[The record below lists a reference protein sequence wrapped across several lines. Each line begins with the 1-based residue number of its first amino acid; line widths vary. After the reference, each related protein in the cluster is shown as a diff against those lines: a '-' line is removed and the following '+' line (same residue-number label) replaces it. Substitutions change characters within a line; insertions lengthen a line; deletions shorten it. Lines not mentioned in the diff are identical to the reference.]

1 VKEEPTTSSPPGS
14 KMMGS
19 EKFCLQWKE
28 FQENVRH
35 SYKEVRRTGEF
46 SDVTLACEDGQQIR
60 AHKVI
65 LSASSTFFRDLL
77 ANDHPQPLLL
87 RGLKGSDLIS
97 VVDFIYHGEVE
108 VEKDSLYDFLAIGE
122 KLKLKGL
129 AKTPEHS
136 ASQVDPAEDERSR
149 YVQKIDSKNPYEAT
163 GIVKRPWDHQQA
175 RLIPVSIQS
184 VPIAKPSGG
193 EGQVRTTRHSYQS
206 NGESMIDKNGN
217 VWTCIVCGKIAADA
231 KTKANLKR
239 HTETHIKGIP
249 WPCNICGKVSG
260 SKSGLAQHKAKYHK
274 DQESAMVAV
283 KQQMDPSIPDDCMIN
298 SLIEKHG
305 DVWVCTRCGKTAH
318 DARTKANLKRHIE
331 VHIEGVS
338 YNCDICGKTSGS
350 KNGLQQH
357 KAKYHRNVTYTSQS
371 TVVPI
376 MSDPGQITHNTLS

>member
-1 VKEEPTTSSPPGS
+1 
-14 KMMGS
+14 MMGS

-35 SYKEVRRTGEF
+35 SYREVRRTGEF
-46 SDVTLACEDGQQIR
+46 ADITLACEDGQQIR

-77 ANDHPQPLLL
+77 GSNDHPQPLLL

-136 ASQVDPAEDERSR
+136 ASQVDPAEDERTR
-149 YVQKIDSKNPYEAT
+149 YVQKIDSKNPYEVA
-163 GIVKRPWDHQQA
+163 GVVKRPWDQVI
-175 RLIPVSIQS
+175 REGVEVSHDNS
-184 VPIAKPSGG
+184 MSLSPKG
-193 EGQVRTTRHSYQS
+193 RTTRNSYQS
-206 NGESMIDKNGN
+206 NGETMIDKNGD

-249 WPCNICGKVSG
+249 WPCSICGKISG

-274 DQESAMVAV
+274 DQCDPQPV
-283 KQQMDPSIPDDCMIN
+283 KEHIDSSIPDDCMIN
-298 SLIEKHG
+298 SMIEKHG
-305 DVWVCTRCGKTAH
+305 ELWVCTRCGKTAH

-338 YNCDICGKTSGS
+338 YSCDICGKSSGS

-357 KAKYHRNVTYTSQS
+357 KAKYHRSLTFASQNPGDPCGA
-371 TVVPI
+371 PI
-376 MSDPGQITHNTLS
+376 MPDPSHIPAITHNTLSP

>member
-1 VKEEPTTSSPPGS
+1 
-14 KMMGS
+14 MGS

-136 ASQVDPAEDERSR
+136 ASQV
-149 YVQKIDSKNPYEAT
+149 
-163 GIVKRPWDHQQA
+163 VKSLGPA
-175 RLIPVSIQS
+175 RLPPPPPLPLPRKAAGSLGSSETEYVEEVLLPLGSC
-184 VPIAKPSGG
+184 G
-193 EGQVRTTRHSYQS
+193 EKEYRCKV
-206 NGESMIDKNGN
+206 
-217 VWTCIVCGKIAADA
+217 
-231 KTKANLKR
+231 
-239 HTETHIKGIP
+239 
-249 WPCNICGKVSG
+249 CGKVSKFKG
-260 SKSGLAQHKAKYHK
+260 NLVRHMLVHTGERNFSCRYGCGACYKNSWNMKKHEVKCRNNP
-274 DQESAMVAV
+274 MV
-283 KQQMDPSIPDDCMIN
+283 
-298 SLIEKHG
+298 
-305 DVWVCTRCGKTAH
+305 R
-318 DARTKANLKRHIE
+318 
-331 VHIEGVS
+331 
-338 YNCDICGKTSGS
+338 
-350 KNGLQQH
+350 
-357 KAKYHRNVTYTSQS
+357 
-371 TVVPI
+371 
-376 MSDPGQITHNTLS
+376 

>member
-1 VKEEPTTSSPPGS
+1 MLS
-14 KMMGS
+14 S

-28 FQENVRH
+28 FQENVRT

-77 ANDHPQPLLL
+77 SANDHPQPLLL

-108 VEKDSLYDFLAIGE
+108 VEKENLYDFLAIGE

-136 ASQVDPAEDERSR
+136 ASQVDAAEDERSH
-149 YVQKIDSKNPYEAT
+149 YVQKVDSENPYQT
-163 GIVKRPWDHQQA
+163 TTPLKRPWDQ
-175 RLIPVSIQS
+175 
-184 VPIAKPSGG
+184 GG
-193 EGQVRTTRHSYQS
+193 RTTRNAYQS
-206 NGESMIDKNGN
+206 NGDSMIDKNGD
-217 VWTCIVCGKIAADA
+217 VWSCIVCGKIASDP

-260 SKSGLAQHKAKYHK
+260 SKSGLAQHRTKYHK
-274 DQESAMVAV
+274 DQEGLMAP
-283 KQQMDPSIPDDCMIN
+283 KQQVDASIPDDCVIN
-298 SLIEKHG
+298 SMIEKHG
-305 DVWVCTRCGKTAH
+305 EVWACTRCGKSAQ
-318 DARTKANLKRHIE
+318 DARGKANLRRHIE
-331 VHIEGVS
+331 VHIEGVA
-338 YNCDICGKTSGS
+338 YNCDICGKSSGS
-350 KNGLQQH
+350 KNGLNQH
-357 KAKYHRNVTYTSQS
+357 KAKYHRSLMFPSPGPNV
-371 TVVPI
+371 PL
-376 MSDPGQITHNTLS
+376 MPDPSHIPDVSHNTLSP

>member
-1 VKEEPTTSSPPGS
+1 
-14 KMMGS
+14 
-19 EKFCLQWKE
+19 
-28 FQENVRH
+28 
-35 SYKEVRRTGEF
+35 
-46 SDVTLACEDGQQIR
+46 
-60 AHKVI
+60 
-65 LSASSTFFRDLL
+65 
-77 ANDHPQPLLL
+77 
-87 RGLKGSDLIS
+87 
-97 VVDFIYHGEVE
+97 
-108 VEKDSLYDFLAIGE
+108 LYDFLAIGE

-149 YVQKIDSKNPYEAT
+149 YVQKIDSKSVSLLDYPNRNPFEAT
-163 GIVKRPWDHQQA
+163 GIVKRPWDQQP
-175 RLIPVSIQS
+175 L
-184 VPIAKPSGG
+184 PIVKTVNEP
-193 EGQVRTTRHSYQS
+193 GQVRTTRHSYQS

-274 DQESAMVAV
+274 DQESAMVV

-305 DVWVCTRCGKTAH
+305 DVWVCTRCGKTAT

-338 YNCDICGKTSGS
+338 YNCDMCGKTSGS

-357 KAKYHRNVTYTSQS
+357 KAKYHRNVSYTNSQN
-371 TVVPI
+371 TPLPI
-376 MSDPGQITHNTLS
+376 MQDASHIPTMSHESQLAS

>member
-1 VKEEPTTSSPPGS
+1 
-14 KMMGS
+14 MMGS

-136 ASQVDPAEDERSR
+136 ASQV
-149 YVQKIDSKNPYEAT
+149 
-163 GIVKRPWDHQQA
+163 VKSLGPA
-175 RLIPVSIQS
+175 RLPPPPPLPLPRKAAGSLGSSETEYVEEVLLPLGSC
-184 VPIAKPSGG
+184 G
-193 EGQVRTTRHSYQS
+193 EKEYRCKV
-206 NGESMIDKNGN
+206 
-217 VWTCIVCGKIAADA
+217 
-231 KTKANLKR
+231 
-239 HTETHIKGIP
+239 
-249 WPCNICGKVSG
+249 CGKVSKFKG
-260 SKSGLAQHKAKYHK
+260 NLVRHMLVHTGERNFSCRYGCGACYKNSWNMKKHEVKCRNNP
-274 DQESAMVAV
+274 MV
-283 KQQMDPSIPDDCMIN
+283 
-298 SLIEKHG
+298 
-305 DVWVCTRCGKTAH
+305 R
-318 DARTKANLKRHIE
+318 
-331 VHIEGVS
+331 
-338 YNCDICGKTSGS
+338 
-350 KNGLQQH
+350 
-357 KAKYHRNVTYTSQS
+357 
-371 TVVPI
+371 
-376 MSDPGQITHNTLS
+376 